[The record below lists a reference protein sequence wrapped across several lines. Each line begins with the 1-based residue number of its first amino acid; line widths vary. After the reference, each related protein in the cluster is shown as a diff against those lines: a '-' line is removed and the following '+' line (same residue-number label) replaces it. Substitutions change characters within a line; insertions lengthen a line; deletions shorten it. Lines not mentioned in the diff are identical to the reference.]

1 MFYKTEG
8 RGNFREE
15 KIESE
20 GVKGR
25 EGLKVA
31 QRYPV

>member
-1 MFYKTEG
+1 MFCKTEG
-8 RGNFREE
+8 RGNFRE

-20 GVKGR
+20 GVKGH